1 MKIHILLSFILAL
14 DVLIVMVTGGGLY
27 YTIYK
32 IKKKNF
38 KLIRRDYGLLGMYFT
53 YFAYSLLDFISDIAI
68 YAPMHDD
75 FNNEVYIWLL
85 VKRVVL
91 TLFTGLAIAWS
102 SGYKFGGNEKS
113 GI

>member
-14 DVLIVMVTGGGLY
+14 DG
-27 YTIYK
+27 
-32 IKKKNF
+32 
-38 KLIRRDYGLLGMYFT
+38 
-53 YFAYSLLDFISDIAI
+53 
-68 YAPMHDD
+68 
-75 FNNEVYIWLL
+75 LL

>member
-1 MKIHILLSFILAL
+1 MKMHLLLSLIIAL
-14 DVLIVMVTGGGLY
+14 DTVIIVVTGLGLA

-32 IKKKNF
+32 IKKKHF
-38 KLIRRDYGLLGMYFT
+38 RLIRRDYGLIGMYFT
-53 YFAYSLLDFISDIAI
+53 YFAYTLLDFILDVAI
-68 YAPMHDD
+68 YSPMHHN

-85 VKRVVL
+85 VKRIVL
-91 TLFTGLAIAWS
+91 TLFTGLAITWS